1 MSLLTRAVGSARLSS
16 SSSKRIVIRN
26 TRLCLARKRTE
37 NDRFSHDGACYIVSF
52 VVVFPVYM
60 TMYTYVERIQNVC
73 PKIDA
78 NDSVLCTICFSI
90 SLFIFQL
97 CFFLA
102 SCGPESR

>member
-1 MSLLTRAVGSARLSS
+1 MSLLTRAVGSALLSS
-16 SSSKRIVIRN
+16 SSSKRMLSVVLGYVRRGKGLKMTDSLMTGLVI
-26 TRLCLARKRTE
+26 L
-37 NDRFSHDGACYIVSF
+37 FSF

-97 CFFLA
+97 FLF
-102 SCGPESR
+102 GVVWPGV

>member
-16 SSSKRIVIRN
+16 SSSKRMLSVVLGHVRRGKGLKMTDSLMTGLVI
-26 TRLCLARKRTE
+26 L
-37 NDRFSHDGACYIVSF
+37 FSF

-90 SLFIFQL
+90 SLFIFQH